1 MYDEQGNT
9 LKEVIIKST
18 YIGMPKNVVKQRLIS
33 YVKYNNSDT
42 ISLSMIFAKV
52 ICAKRNWQLDKA
64 VH

>member
-9 LKEVIIKST
+9 LKELIIKST
-18 YIGMPKNVVKQRLIS
+18 YIGMPKNVVYRF
-33 YVKYNNSDT
+33 KYNLSDT
-42 ISLSMIFAKV
+42 IRLSMIFAKV